1 MHAEAF
7 CRYWTGMQFKNSTID
22 SVRASL
28 FFTVLALCLS
38 VCSVGAMN
46 EEDAIVGGG
55 CFWCVEAVYQGRPGI
70 KSVVSGYAAGKN
82 PNPTYEEV
90 CTGKSGHAE
99 VVKITYDPAVI
110 SFEKIV
116 ELFWDAHDPTTLNR
130 QGADRGT
137 QYRSIIIAQN
147 SSQSVIA
154 EKSKADAQARFRD
167 SIVTEIIG
175 ETEFFPAEAYHQD
188 FTSRNPNHP
197 YVQAVITPKLEKLKN
212 K

>member
-1 MHAEAF
+1 
-7 CRYWTGMQFKNSTID
+7 
-22 SVRASL
+22 
-28 FFTVLALCLS
+28 
-38 VCSVGAMN
+38 MN

-188 FTSRNPNHP
+188 FTFRNPNHP